1 MVGRLN
7 KYMGG
12 RLNFSNEDIWGNG
25 LLRKKQG
32 ILFLANYV
40 VVKF

>member
-12 RLNFSNEDIWGNG
+12 RLNFSNEEIWGNG
-25 LLRKKQG
+25 LLREKQE
-32 ILFLANYV
+32 ILSLAN
-40 VVKF
+40 